1 MTLRALQ
8 AGYINIIYL
17 IFLLLTNCFRFF
29 VKSPLNYS
37 FQIVKRFQTFA
48 TFSLWA
54 SIQAAMGTMD
64 FIIDTVSAVH
74 PLAPLIALLKLNG
87 KLITVGLPSKPLEQ
101 PSFPL
106 VMGKPQLL

>member
-1 MTLRALQ
+1 
-8 AGYINIIYL
+8 
-17 IFLLLTNCFRFF
+17 
-29 VKSPLNYS
+29 
-37 FQIVKRFQTFA
+37 
-48 TFSLWA
+48 
-54 SIQAAMGTMD
+54 MGTMD